1 MLIVKFRGLIDKI
14 IQVLSTIIM
23 GVMVIAVCWQVI
35 TRYILNNPSTVTEEA
50 LRYLLIWVTMVGGAY
65 AYGRRKHLA
74 ITALSK
80 RLSFKGQ
87 KILDIFVQAM
97 VILFCVVVMI
107 GGGTRLVNTAADQL
121 SAALQLPM
129 PLIYATNALEVPM
142 GQAANFTAVFFGC
155 VMVGR
160 LVLSSLVDKLGI
172 YRCLRLFATSAAVL
186 YTVGVLL
193 GAPGLWLLAV
203 SGLLFSIL
211 YPTLVMLIPRYWP
224 SHAASSAS
232 GLVLSVAS
240 LADILFN
247 AVFGSLVDAIGYRTS
262 FLIMPA
268 CMVGCTALLWGFFA
282 KAKKLERC
290 D

>member
-107 GGGTRLVNTAADQL
+107 GGGTRLVK

-129 PLIYATNALEVPM
+129 PLIYASVP
-142 GQAANFTAVFFGC
+142 
-155 VMVGR
+155 VG
-160 LVLSSLVDKLGI
+160 
-172 YRCLRLFATSAAVL
+172 A
-186 YTVGVLL
+186 
-193 GAPGLWLLAV
+193 
-203 SGLLFSIL
+203 
-211 YPTLVMLIPRYWP
+211 
-224 SHAASSAS
+224 
-232 GLVLSVAS
+232 
-240 LADILFN
+240 ILFIFY
-247 AVFGSLVDAIGYRTS
+247 ALIFIGEDLRD
-262 FLIMPA
+262 MKQGPKA
-268 CMVGCTALLWGFFA
+268 EAA
-282 KAKKLERC
+282 KEA
-290 D
+290 

>member
-97 VILFCVVVMI
+97 VILFCVVV
-107 GGGTRLVNTAADQL
+107 GTRLVNTAADQL

-129 PLIYATNALEVPM
+129 PLIYASIP
-142 GQAANFTAVFFGC
+142 
-155 VMVGR
+155 VG
-160 LVLSSLVDKLGI
+160 
-172 YRCLRLFATSAAVL
+172 A
-186 YTVGVLL
+186 
-193 GAPGLWLLAV
+193 
-203 SGLLFSIL
+203 
-211 YPTLVMLIPRYWP
+211 
-224 SHAASSAS
+224 
-232 GLVLSVAS
+232 
-240 LADILFN
+240 ILFIFY
-247 AVFGSLVDAIGYRTS
+247 ALIFIGEDLRDMKQGPKAES
-262 FLIMPA
+262 
-268 CMVGCTALLWGFFA
+268 A
-282 KAKKLERC
+282 KEA
-290 D
+290 

>member
-107 GGGTRLVNTAADQL
+107 GGTRLVNTAADQL

-129 PLIYATNALEVPM
+129 PLIYASIP
-142 GQAANFTAVFFGC
+142 
-155 VMVGR
+155 VG
-160 LVLSSLVDKLGI
+160 
-172 YRCLRLFATSAAVL
+172 A
-186 YTVGVLL
+186 
-193 GAPGLWLLAV
+193 
-203 SGLLFSIL
+203 
-211 YPTLVMLIPRYWP
+211 
-224 SHAASSAS
+224 
-232 GLVLSVAS
+232 
-240 LADILFN
+240 ILFIFY
-247 AVFGSLVDAIGYRTS
+247 ALIFIGEDLRDMKQGPKAES
-262 FLIMPA
+262 
-268 CMVGCTALLWGFFA
+268 A
-282 KAKKLERC
+282 KEA
-290 D
+290 

>member
-23 GVMVIAVCWQVI
+23 GVMVIAVCWQII

-65 AYGRRKHLA
+65 AYRRKHLA

-107 GGGTRLVNTAADQL
+107 GGGTRLVHTAADQL

-129 PLIYATNALEVPM
+129 PLIYASVP
-142 GQAANFTAVFFGC
+142 
-155 VMVGR
+155 VG
-160 LVLSSLVDKLGI
+160 
-172 YRCLRLFATSAAVL
+172 A
-186 YTVGVLL
+186 
-193 GAPGLWLLAV
+193 
-203 SGLLFSIL
+203 
-211 YPTLVMLIPRYWP
+211 
-224 SHAASSAS
+224 
-232 GLVLSVAS
+232 
-240 LADILFN
+240 ILFIFY
-247 AVFGSLVDAIGYRTS
+247 ALIFIGEDLRDMKQGPKTE
-262 FLIMPA
+262 A
-268 CMVGCTALLWGFFA
+268 A
-282 KAKKLERC
+282 KEA
-290 D
+290 

>member
-35 TRYILNNPSTVTEEA
+35 TRYILNN
-50 LRYLLIWVTMVGGAY
+50 

-129 PLIYATNALEVPM
+129 PLIYASVP
-142 GQAANFTAVFFGC
+142 
-155 VMVGR
+155 VG
-160 LVLSSLVDKLGI
+160 
-172 YRCLRLFATSAAVL
+172 A
-186 YTVGVLL
+186 
-193 GAPGLWLLAV
+193 
-203 SGLLFSIL
+203 
-211 YPTLVMLIPRYWP
+211 
-224 SHAASSAS
+224 
-232 GLVLSVAS
+232 
-240 LADILFN
+240 ILFIFY
-247 AVFGSLVDAIGYRTS
+247 ALIFIGEDLRDMKQGPKAES
-262 FLIMPA
+262 
-268 CMVGCTALLWGFFA
+268 A
-282 KAKKLERC
+282 KEA
-290 D
+290 

>member
-97 VILFCVVVMI
+97 VILVLRCCHDRRRHAPCQHRC
-107 GGGTRLVNTAADQL
+107 G
-121 SAALQLPM
+121 SA
-129 PLIYATNALEVPM
+129 
-142 GQAANFTAVFFGC
+142 
-155 VMVGR
+155 
-160 LVLSSLVDKLGI
+160 
-172 YRCLRLFATSAAVL
+172 
-186 YTVGVLL
+186 
-193 GAPGLWLLAV
+193 
-203 SGLLFSIL
+203 
-211 YPTLVMLIPRYWP
+211 
-224 SHAASSAS
+224 
-232 GLVLSVAS
+232 
-240 LADILFN
+240 
-247 AVFGSLVDAIGYRTS
+247 
-262 FLIMPA
+262 
-268 CMVGCTALLWGFFA
+268 
-282 KAKKLERC
+282 ERC
-290 D
+290 AAAAHAPDLRQRPCGCHPVHLLRAHLHR

>member
-80 RLSFKGQ
+80 RLPFKGQ

-129 PLIYATNALEVPM
+129 PLIYASVP
-142 GQAANFTAVFFGC
+142 
-155 VMVGR
+155 VG
-160 LVLSSLVDKLGI
+160 
-172 YRCLRLFATSAAVL
+172 A
-186 YTVGVLL
+186 
-193 GAPGLWLLAV
+193 
-203 SGLLFSIL
+203 
-211 YPTLVMLIPRYWP
+211 
-224 SHAASSAS
+224 
-232 GLVLSVAS
+232 
-240 LADILFN
+240 ILFIFY
-247 AVFGSLVDAIGYRTS
+247 ALIFIGEDLRD
-262 FLIMPA
+262 MKQGPQA
-268 CMVGCTALLWGFFA
+268 EAA
-282 KAKKLERC
+282 KEA
-290 D
+290 

>member
-107 GGGTRLVNTAADQL
+107 GGGT
-121 SAALQLPM
+121 QLPM
-129 PLIYATNALEVPM
+129 PLIYASVP
-142 GQAANFTAVFFGC
+142 
-155 VMVGR
+155 VG
-160 LVLSSLVDKLGI
+160 
-172 YRCLRLFATSAAVL
+172 A
-186 YTVGVLL
+186 
-193 GAPGLWLLAV
+193 
-203 SGLLFSIL
+203 
-211 YPTLVMLIPRYWP
+211 
-224 SHAASSAS
+224 
-232 GLVLSVAS
+232 
-240 LADILFN
+240 ILFIFY
-247 AVFGSLVDAIGYRTS
+247 ALIFIGEDLRDMKQGPKAES
-262 FLIMPA
+262 
-268 CMVGCTALLWGFFA
+268 A
-282 KAKKLERC
+282 KEA
-290 D
+290 

>member
-87 KILDIFVQAM
+87 KLLDIFVQAV
-97 VILFCVVVMI
+97 VILFCVVVVMI
-107 GGGTRLVNTAADQL
+107 GGGTRLVNTVADQL

-129 PLIYATNALEVPM
+129 PLIYASVP
-142 GQAANFTAVFFGC
+142 
-155 VMVGR
+155 VG
-160 LVLSSLVDKLGI
+160 
-172 YRCLRLFATSAAVL
+172 A
-186 YTVGVLL
+186 
-193 GAPGLWLLAV
+193 
-203 SGLLFSIL
+203 
-211 YPTLVMLIPRYWP
+211 
-224 SHAASSAS
+224 
-232 GLVLSVAS
+232 
-240 LADILFN
+240 ILFIFY
-247 AVFGSLVDAIGYRTS
+247 ALIFIGEDLRD
-262 FLIMPA
+262 MKQGPKA
-268 CMVGCTALLWGFFA
+268 EAA
-282 KAKKLERC
+282 KEA
-290 D
+290 

>member
-107 GGGTRLVNTAADQL
+107 GGGTRPVNNPAAAQ
-121 SAALQLPM
+121 
-129 PLIYATNALEVPM
+129 
-142 GQAANFTAVFFGC
+142 
-155 VMVGR
+155 
-160 LVLSSLVDKLGI
+160 
-172 YRCLRLFATSAAVL
+172 YRCGSA
-186 YTVGVLL
+186 
-193 GAPGLWLLAV
+193 
-203 SGLLFSIL
+203 
-211 YPTLVMLIPRYWP
+211 
-224 SHAASSAS
+224 
-232 GLVLSVAS
+232 
-240 LADILFN
+240 
-247 AVFGSLVDAIGYRTS
+247 
-262 FLIMPA
+262 
-268 CMVGCTALLWGFFA
+268 
-282 KAKKLERC
+282 ERC
-290 D
+290 AAAAHAPDLRQRPCGCHPVHLLRAHLHR

>member
-129 PLIYATNALEVPM
+129 PLIYASVPVGAILFIFYALIFIGEDLRDMKQGDVYKR
-142 GQAANFTAVFFGC
+142 QHHSSVLLDLD
-155 VMVGR
+155 
-160 LVLSSLVDKLGI
+160 LVLVCSHANQCRQVGGDKTA
-172 YRCLRLFATSAAVL
+172 RPSAA
-186 YTVGVLL
+186 
-193 GAPGLWLLAV
+193 
-203 SGLLFSIL
+203 
-211 YPTLVMLIPRYWP
+211 
-224 SHAASSAS
+224 
-232 GLVLSVAS
+232 
-240 LADILFN
+240 
-247 AVFGSLVDAIGYRTS
+247 
-262 FLIMPA
+262 
-268 CMVGCTALLWGFFA
+268 
-282 KAKKLERC
+282 AKKKKAVIL
-290 D
+290 

>member
-1 MLIVKFRGLIDKI
+1 
-14 IQVLSTIIM
+14 M

-121 SAALQLPM
+121 
-129 PLIYATNALEVPM
+129 IYASVP
-142 GQAANFTAVFFGC
+142 
-155 VMVGR
+155 VG
-160 LVLSSLVDKLGI
+160 
-172 YRCLRLFATSAAVL
+172 A
-186 YTVGVLL
+186 
-193 GAPGLWLLAV
+193 
-203 SGLLFSIL
+203 
-211 YPTLVMLIPRYWP
+211 
-224 SHAASSAS
+224 
-232 GLVLSVAS
+232 
-240 LADILFN
+240 ILFIFY
-247 AVFGSLVDAIGYRTS
+247 ALIFIGEDLRDMKQGPKAES
-262 FLIMPA
+262 
-268 CMVGCTALLWGFFA
+268 A
-282 KAKKLERC
+282 KEA
-290 D
+290 

>member
-97 VILFCVVVMI
+97 EI
-107 GGGTRLVNTAADQL
+107 GR
-121 SAALQLPM
+121 
-129 PLIYATNALEVPM
+129 
-142 GQAANFTAVFFGC
+142 
-155 VMVGR
+155 
-160 LVLSSLVDKLGI
+160 
-172 YRCLRLFATSAAVL
+172 
-186 YTVGVLL
+186 
-193 GAPGLWLLAV
+193 
-203 SGLLFSIL
+203 
-211 YPTLVMLIPRYWP
+211 
-224 SHAASSAS
+224 ASC
-232 GLVLSVAS
+232 
-240 LADILFN
+240 
-247 AVFGSLVDAIGYRTS
+247 R
-262 FLIMPA
+262 
-268 CMVGCTALLWGFFA
+268 
-282 KAKKLERC
+282 ERV
-290 D
+290 

>member
-107 GGGTRLVNTAADQL
+107 GGGTRLVNTAA
-121 SAALQLPM
+121 
-129 PLIYATNALEVPM
+129 
-142 GQAANFTAVFFGC
+142 G
-155 VMVGR
+155 
-160 LVLSSLVDKLGI
+160 
-172 YRCLRLFATSAAVL
+172 
-186 YTVGVLL
+186 
-193 GAPGLWLLAV
+193 
-203 SGLLFSIL
+203 
-211 YPTLVMLIPRYWP
+211 
-224 SHAASSAS
+224 
-232 GLVLSVAS
+232 SV
-240 LADILFN
+240 
-247 AVFGSLVDAIGYRTS
+247 
-262 FLIMPA
+262 
-268 CMVGCTALLWGFFA
+268 
-282 KAKKLERC
+282 ERC
-290 D
+290 AAAAHAPDLRQRPCGRHPVHLLRAHLHR